1 LPQANPN
8 KSTNNSLEIL
18 GSYKWTSDEIARAG
32 MWHYRANNR
41 WMGRWLA
48 IILLLVAAARLILA
62 VIDHEAISVEI
73 GFIILLMV
81 IALLSL
87 LLPQVVR
94 AIIRMNFAKRPEHGK
109 TVNLQVTAKKI
120 IIETEDFPTTTDL
133 WDKLEK
139 IVQTREGLLCYTSI
153 GVYHWL
159 PFNAFKSEDANALLE
174 LARQYPEKLRDVR

>member
-1 LPQANPN
+1 M
-8 KSTNNSLEIL
+8 TEDRVLE
-18 GSYKWTSDEIARAG
+18 GSYIWSADEIARAG

-62 VIDHEAISVEI
+62 VIGHEAISLEI
-73 GFIILLMV
+73 GFIILLLV

-87 LLPQVVR
+87 LLPFIVR
-94 AIIRMNFAKRPEHGK
+94 MMIKMNFARRSEQGK
-109 TVNLQVTAKKI
+109 TVTLRVTAKKI
-120 IIETEDFPTTTDL
+120 IIETEGFRTTTDE

-139 IVQTREGLLCYTSI
+139 IVQTREGLLCYASI

-159 PFNAFKSEDANALLE
+159 SYSAFKPEEKSTLIDFAKL
-174 LARQYPEKLRDVR
+174 YPEKLKEAR